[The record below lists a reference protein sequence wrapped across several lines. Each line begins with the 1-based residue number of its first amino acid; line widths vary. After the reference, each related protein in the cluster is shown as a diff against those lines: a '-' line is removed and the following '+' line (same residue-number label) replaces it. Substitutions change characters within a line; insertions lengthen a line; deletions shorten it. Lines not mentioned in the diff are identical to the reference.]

1 MIAFRGGRFRNV
13 LLGLVVIPFFTNFLI
28 RTLAWRTILGDQS
41 WFVERAPQTSGSS
54 VPTDTFLRTPI
65 AVIGGLTYNFLPFM
79 VLPIYV
85 ALEKIDPG
93 LVDAAR
99 DLYSNTWRAFRKIVF
114 PMSLPGVFAGSLLV
128 FIPAAGD
135 FVNAYYLGNAHTTM
149 IGNVVQDQFLVQG
162 DYPGRRRALVRV
174 HGHRHGARDDLR
186 ACPRH
191 RGPDV
196 SASGTVTSPAGRVG
210 RIGMNVIA
218 AFGLLYLFA
227 PIFVIVA
234 FSFNEPKGRFNA
246 VWQKFT
252 FDNWLHPFANRP
264 LVDALLLS
272 LRIALISTVIATIL
286 GTFIAI
292 ALVRYRIRGGEP
304 VNFLL
309 VLPLTAPEIVLGA
322 SLLTLFIRPTC
333 CCSTTA
339 SCSARRRS
347 SSRTSCSCVSYVAI
361 TVRGAC
367 ARPRLDARGRGDGP
381 RRVTDAHVLEGH
393 AAADHARHPRGRA
406 PAAFALSIDDFI
418 ITYFVSGPDTTT
430 FPVRIFNQSR
440 TATPPQINVLST
452 MILLVSITVLAAGT
466 AFGAYRQNRTT

>member
-1 MIAFRGGRFRNV
+1 M
-13 LLGLVVIPFFTNFLI
+13 
-28 RTLAWRTILGDQS
+28 
-41 WFVERAPQTSGSS
+41 
-54 VPTDTFLRTPI
+54 
-65 AVIGGLTYNFLPFM
+65 
-79 VLPIYV
+79 
-85 ALEKIDPG
+85 
-93 LVDAAR
+93 
-99 DLYSNTWRAFRKIVF
+99 
-114 PMSLPGVFAGSLLV
+114 
-128 FIPAAGD
+128 
-135 FVNAYYLGNAHTTM
+135 
-149 IGNVVQDQFLVQG
+149 
-162 DYPGRRRALVRV
+162 
-174 HGHRHGARDDLR
+174 
-186 ACPRH
+186 
-191 RGPDV
+191 
-196 SASGTVTSPAGRVG
+196 SASGTVTSPAGRLG
-210 RIGMNVIA
+210 RIGMNVNA
-218 AFGLLYLFA
+218 AFGLLYHFA
-227 PIFVIVA
+227 PIFVIIA

-322 SLLTLFIRPTC
+322 SLLTLFIRPTMLLFNH
-333 CCSTTA
+333 SFVLGTPTIIIA
-339 SCSARRRS
+339 HIMFL
-347 SSRTSCSCVSYVAI
+347 VSYVAI
-361 TVRGAC
+361 TVRARVRGLDWTLEDAAMDLGASPT
-367 ARPRLDARGRGDGP
+367 RTFWK
-381 RRVTDAHVLEGH
+381 VTLPLITPGIL
-393 AAADHARHPRGRA
+393 AAALL
-406 PAAFALSIDDFI
+406 AFALSIDDFI